1 MTPAVAETLMA
12 DKAGIDKAAALLRN
26 GDLVAFPTETVY
38 GLGADARNSDAVA
51 AIFAA
56 KGRPSFN
63 PLIVHVADLALAEE
77 IAVFDE
83 DARIL
88 AKAFWPGPLTL
99 VLPLRPEAG
108 VSPLVT
114 AGLPTIAIRVPEH
127 KLAHRLLT
135 EFGGAVAAPSAN
147 PSGKVSP
154 TTAPHVLEGL
164 SKRIA
169 AVLDGGPC
177 PVGVESTILGLNP
190 RPTLLRA
197 GGLPQEDIEACLGQ
211 SIGALQDALGTVT
224 APGQLAS
231 HYATTALI
239 RLNASAPRE
248 GESMLGFGA
257 IDGNLNLSPAADLR
271 EAAANLF
278 DYMRALDRAGHDKIA
293 VATIP
298 NHGLGAAINDRLSR
312 AAKPRP

>member
-1 MTPAVAETLMA
+1 MTPAVAETLKA
-12 DKAGIDKAAALLRN
+12 DKAGIDKAAALLRK

-38 GLGADARNSDAVA
+38 GLGADARNDAAVA
-51 AIFAA
+51 AIFEA

-63 PLIVHVADLALAEE
+63 PLIVHVAGVEQAEQ
-77 IAVFDE
+77 IAVFND
-83 DARIL
+83 DARTL
-88 AKAFWPGPLTL
+88 AAAFWPGPLTL

-108 VSPLVT
+108 ISPLVT
-114 AGLPTIAIRVPEH
+114 AGLQTIAIRVPQHE
-127 KLAHRLLT
+127 LAQRLLA

-164 SKRIA
+164 GTRIA
-169 AVLDGGPC
+169 AVIDGGPC
-177 PVGVESTILGLNP
+177 SVGVESTILGLVPNL
-190 RPTLLRA
+190 TLLRA
-197 GGLPQEDIEACLGQ
+197 GGLPAEDIEASLGR
-211 SIGALQDALGTVT
+211 GLAAFREVQDTVT

-239 RLNASAPRE
+239 RLNATAPKK
-248 GESMLGFGA
+248 GEAMLGFGSL
-257 IDGNLNLSPAADLR
+257 DGDLNLSPSADLR

-278 DYMRALDRAGHDKIA
+278 DYLRALDSAGHDRIA
-293 VATIP
+293 VAKIP

-312 AAKPRP
+312 AAEPRP